1 MLYIVITIF
10 ILLVIIAVFA
20 LSYYFNNDNNSNM
33 DQNIDAGCK
42 FKRYGCCNDNLTT
55 KLDQNGTNCRGF

>member
-1 MLYIVITIF
+1 MILIIIFIF

-20 LSYYFNNDNNSNM
+20 LNSNYYYNNNLE
-33 DQNIDAGCK
+33 QNIEAGCK
-42 FKRYGCCNDNLTT
+42 YKRYGCCNDNLTT